1 MNDVRVGGPPPSL
14 ELGILGSFLT
24 RLNFRFYPSPGE
36 IMLTTTPPPSF
47 LLLSSPSLTHLST
60 SIFFFFW
67 RSANSFFLLN
77 EYLYC
82 RGWGVVAKRYDG
94 FCGVILMAYLVANV
108 HGCKK
113 HYKQFTN
120 RIIILLKNKQK
131 ARNKRNVNKTK
142 HYI

>member
-1 MNDVRVGGPPPSL
+1 M
-14 ELGILGSFLT
+14 
-24 RLNFRFYPSPGE
+24 
-36 IMLTTTPPPSF
+36 
-47 LLLSSPSLTHLST
+47 ST
-60 SIFFFFW
+60 SIV
-67 RSANSFFLLN
+67 
-77 EYLYC
+77 
-82 RGWGVVAKRYDG
+82 GVGGGGGGIVAKRYDG

>member
-1 MNDVRVGGPPPSL
+1 MSSSIVGG
-14 ELGILGSFLT
+14 GG
-24 RLNFRFYPSPGE
+24 
-36 IMLTTTPPPSF
+36 
-47 LLLSSPSLTHLST
+47 
-60 SIFFFFW
+60 
-67 RSANSFFLLN
+67 
-77 EYLYC
+77 
-82 RGWGVVAKRYDG
+82 RGGGGVVAKRYDG

-113 HYKQFTN
+113 HYKQFTD